1 VYRVLLVDPRRIH
14 AAVEPFI
21 AFPPSM
27 TFSLG
32 ATAKL
37 SPAAGVMRS
46 IRQAPMLPAANE
58 TSRGVVAA
66 RYVNCS
72 WASAGKPSGDRIAWF
87 SSTFIAMK
95 GYLTPW
101 CAN

>member
-1 VYRVLLVDPRRIH
+1 VYRILLVDPRRIH
-14 AAVEPFI
+14 AAVEPFT
-21 AFPPSM
+21 AFPLSM
-27 TFSLG
+27 TFSLS

-37 SPAAGVMRS
+37 SPATGVMRS

-66 RYVNCS
+66 HCFDYS
-72 WASAGKPSGDRIAWF
+72 WASPGEPSGDRIAWF

-95 GYLTPW
+95 GYLTSW